1 LTDENEK
8 CDVRQHWRS
17 HVWSKDCEQDGTLL
31 AKSNNALPIVSI
43 LSESTEKESVTKSN
57 DWFVELV
64 AVAKQKEE
72 DDDRQSHGV
81 ENNLSDSDAEG
92 DKQMASNKAWLFE
105 TANEEREKRK
115 GEEKRRR
122 QSATTGLNLKGAKK
136 QKQKTTRT
144 LPLNNS
150 ALKFQSCDTKTIG
163 TSDSTASAKKNT
175 ARRKC

>member
-1 LTDENEK
+1 MTDENEK
-8 CDVRQHWRS
+8 CDVRQHRRS

-105 TANEEREKRK
+105 TANEERV
-115 GEEKRRR
+115 
-122 QSATTGLNLKGAKK
+122 
-136 QKQKTTRT
+136 
-144 LPLNNS
+144 
-150 ALKFQSCDTKTIG
+150 
-163 TSDSTASAKKNT
+163 TSFLWL
-175 ARRKC
+175 